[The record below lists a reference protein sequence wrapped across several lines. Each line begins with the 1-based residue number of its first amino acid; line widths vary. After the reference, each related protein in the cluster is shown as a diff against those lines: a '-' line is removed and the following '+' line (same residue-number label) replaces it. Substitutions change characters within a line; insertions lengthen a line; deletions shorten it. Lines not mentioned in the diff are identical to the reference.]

1 MRKDTRLSPRMHVC
15 IPECGGPRNK
25 TRVSN
30 ESHSFGVNTTYYEV
44 NSPSSEAPDLERC
57 IILWY

>member
-1 MRKDTRLSPRMHVC
+1 MHVC
-15 IPECGGPRNK
+15 IPECGGPRNE

-30 ESHSFGVNTTYYEV
+30 ESHSFGVNYYEV
-44 NSPSSEAPDLERC
+44 NSPSSEASDLERC